1 MEQVRRADEARLE
14 VAAGGDKVVELRCR
28 LGNVGLMP
36 KCDASTQ
43 AVWVSYS
50 GRILPPS
57 IYSLRNASIERC
69 LFTLYVS
76 ASPPQSS
83 MDLISNSLE

>member
-1 MEQVRRADEARLE
+1 MEQVRRADEACLE
-14 VAAGGDKVVELRCR
+14 VAAGGDKGVEL
-28 LGNVGLMP
+28 LP
-36 KCDASTQ
+36 KYDASTQ

-50 GRILPPS
+50 VRILPPS
-57 IYSLRNASIERC
+57 MYSLRNASIERC
-69 LFTLYVS
+69 LFALYSS